1 MLKLI
6 IYTVVIWQNEFVS
19 ALWNGTES
27 VSKKEPLNVGTIE
40 ISKQASLEE
49 LKSQVL
55 ALPYFSEQGVSSIH
69 LLRLRLMENKRL
81 TTVLKGLNNSLQW
94 VEGQFISVSTNIQE
108 ILNKIFRDHFI
119 QQNILY
125 IHTTASNFWSEILQQ
140 MFG

>member
-1 MLKLI
+1 MLKLT
-6 IYTVVIWQNEFVS
+6 IYTVVFWQNEFVS

-94 VEGQFISVSTNIQE
+94 VEGHSFQHQQIFKKYLWQNLQRPLYSIKRSLYSYNSIQF
-108 ILNKIFRDHFI
+108 LK
-119 QQNILY
+119 
-125 IHTTASNFWSEILQQ
+125 
-140 MFG
+140 